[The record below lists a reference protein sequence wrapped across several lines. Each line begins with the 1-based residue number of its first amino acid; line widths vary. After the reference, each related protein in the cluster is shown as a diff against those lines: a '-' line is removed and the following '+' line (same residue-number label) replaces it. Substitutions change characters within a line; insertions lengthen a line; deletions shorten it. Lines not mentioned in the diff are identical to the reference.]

1 IAARLRRRAPE
12 KKLTMEAASVD
23 EARETI
29 EAGFDVVQLE
39 KFAIPAVAEVA
50 AFARGYAPQTVIAA
64 AGGVNASN
72 AGAYVRAGA
81 GLIVT
86 SAPYSAPP
94 REVKVTMAPVT

>member
-23 EARETI
+23 EARQAI

-50 AFARGYAPQTVIAA
+50 AFARARAPQAVIAA

-72 AGAYVRAGA
+72 AAAYVRAGA

-94 REVKVTMAPVT
+94 RDVKVTITSIA